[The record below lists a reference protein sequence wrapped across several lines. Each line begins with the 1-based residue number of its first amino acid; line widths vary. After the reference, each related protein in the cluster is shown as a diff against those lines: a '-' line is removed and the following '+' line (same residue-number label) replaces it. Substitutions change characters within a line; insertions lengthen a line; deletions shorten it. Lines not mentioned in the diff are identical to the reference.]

1 MLHHAM
7 TCANII
13 NIVGLLA
20 NLVGVILLFRY
31 GMPFRI
37 RTGGSSV
44 YVSSSVDP
52 KEVRAEGWAEV
63 LGWIGLIVIVLGTAA
78 QVGAVFL

>member
-13 NIVGLLA
+13 KLVGLLA

-52 KEVRAEGWAEV
+52 KERSVEP
-63 LGWIGLIVIVLGTAA
+63 
-78 QVGAVFL
+78 Q